1 MSKKNGEVRK
11 RRKRRESWREGI
23 REAKGKVDRR
33 KRGRRI

>member
-11 RRKRRESWREGI
+11 RRKRRDSWRERI
-23 REAKGKVDRR
+23 REAKGKADRR